1 MLDPRIYRTALLPV
15 VLAVIVFAFSLSD
28 QQAAL
33 TSNLPPVAFSGS
45 NAYASMTALAREYPK
60 RPPGSAADDAIAS
73 YVASRLGGPN
83 GYGFE
88 ISRSFFRARTANG
101 TRTLEN
107 VIGIRAGQQNGSI
120 VVVAHRDSL
129 GSPATAELSGTAVLL
144 ELARDFSGETLQ
156 HTIVLASTSGSVG
169 AAGAA
174 QLARELPQPVDAV
187 IVLGDLAGVSV
198 REPVL
203 LPWSNGQRVAPTLLR
218 NTIGATLSS
227 DASLS
232 PGSTGLLG
240 QLAHLA
246 FPMTPS
252 EQAPFNS
259 SGEPAVLVSVAGER
273 GPAVNEPTSLD
284 RISGIGEAVLQ
295 SVSALDAGPTV
306 SPPSTYLLLGG
317 KVVPAWAVRLLVLTL
332 ILPVLLTSIDG
343 LARARRRGYP
353 ILRWVVWV
361 LSAALPFA
369 LAAVL
374 VVLVRAIG
382 LTAAAPP
389 GPVARGVALR
399 AGDIALLAVLG
410 CTIVGG
416 LVLLRPFVIRLLG
429 PRAGE
434 RDSRNPGAAAAVL
447 IVLSVISLAIWW
459 ANPFAAAL
467 LVLALHLW
475 MWVVVPDVRLPM
487 PGLVLLL
494 AIGLAAPAL
503 IPVYYA
509 LTLGLGPV
517 GFAWSS
523 TLLLAGGAVGL
534 FSVLEWSVVIG
545 CALSV
550 VAIAVRSARER
561 KPEDVPVTIRGP
573 VTYAGPGSLGGTESA
588 LRR

>member
-1 MLDPRIYRTALLPV
+1 MRLQRRACAGPPGRLPSGRMLDPRIYRTAQVPV
-15 VLAVIVFAFSLSD
+15 VLAVIAFAFSLSD

-33 TSNLPPVAFSGS
+33 TPNLPPVAFSGGD
-45 NAYASMTALAREYPK
+45 AYATMNALAGAYPR

-73 YVASRLGGPN
+73 YVAKRLQRS
-83 GYGFE
+83 YGFAV
-88 ISRSFFRARTANG
+88 SRSFLRARTVNG

-107 VIGIRAGQQNGSI
+107 VVGVRAGQQNGSI
-120 VVVAHRDSL
+120 VIVAHRDSS
-129 GSPATAELSGTAVLL
+129 GSPAIADLSGTAVLL

-174 QLARELPQPVDAV
+174 SLTQELPQPVDAV
-187 IVLGDLAGVSV
+187 IVLGDLAGASV
-198 REPVL
+198 REPVVV
-203 LPWSNGQRVAPTLLR
+203 PWSNGQQVAPTLLR
-218 NTIGATLSS
+218 NTIGATLGS
-227 DASLS
+227 DASLA
-232 PGSTGLLG
+232 PGTTGLLG

-259 SGEPAVLVSVAGER
+259 SGEPAVLVSVSSER
-273 GPAVNEPTSLD
+273 GPAAEEPTSLG
-284 RISGIGEAVLQ
+284 RISGMGEALLQ
-295 SVSALDAGPTV
+295 SVSALDGGPTV
-306 SPPSTYLLLGG
+306 SAPSTYLLLGG

-343 LARARRRGYP
+343 LARARRRGYSM
-353 ILRWVVWV
+353 LRWVVWV

-374 VVLVRAIG
+374 VVLARALGVIS
-382 LTAAAPP
+382 AAPP
-389 GPVARGVALR
+389 GPVAGGVPLTS
-399 AGDIALLAVLG
+399 GDLALLAVLG

-416 LVLLRPFVIRLLG
+416 LVWLRPLVIRLLG

-434 RDSRNPGAAAAVL
+434 RESYSLGAAAGVL

-475 MWVVVPDVRLPM
+475 MWVVVPDVRLPV
-487 PGLVLLL
+487 PGLVVLLV
-494 AIGLAAPAL
+494 IGLAAPAL

-509 LTLGLGPV
+509 LTL
-517 GFAWSS
+517 
-523 TLLLAGGAVGL
+523 
-534 FSVLEWSVVIG
+534 
-545 CALSV
+545 
-550 VAIAVRSARER
+550 
-561 KPEDVPVTIRGP
+561 
-573 VTYAGPGSLGGTESA
+573 
-588 LRR
+588 